1 MSKGNRK
8 RKPARGRDTGAAPTA
23 RREPPATPTRAST
36 RAPAGQR
43 ALPDELLPPWERGPV
58 RAFVRDAVDARGPRP
73 MLLFMPAFAVAL
85 ITDFGPQSELGH
97 ILLLVS
103 LAALAVVAVDAL
115 LLGTSLLRA
124 ARAGVSRGTG
134 GWLRDRLVRVHACAP
149 TAIDAPPTPGIA
161 GPRRFGPA
169 TSR

>member
-1 MSKGNRK
+1 MSKGNRR

-23 RREPPATPTRAST
+23 RREPPATPTWAST

-85 ITDFGPQSELGH
+85 ITYFGPQSELGH
-97 ILLLVS
+97 ILLLIS

-124 ARAGVSRGTG
+124 AREAFPGERVGGFATG
-134 GWLRDRLVRVHACAP
+134 WYVFMRAHRPRSMRR
-149 TAIDAPPTPGIA
+149 PP
-161 GPRRFGPA
+161 PA
-169 TSR
+169 